1 MSIVHTG
8 TMAKLPTKEHE
19 ICAEILKKM
28 RLENDELYSIIYQ
41 VQEKVDVISKNL
53 EKHESKFPSKQPNWI
68 IYVPEE
74 GYD

>member
-1 MSIVHTG
+1 
-8 TMAKLPTKEHE
+8 
-19 ICAEILKKM
+19 M